1 MKKLKRRNINI
12 KLGEENNSRNII
24 LKAFMLLVFLLMG
37 LRIFYLQVLMGDKY
51 SYLSQRN
58 RIKIKEIEA
67 PRGKIY
73 DSKGRLI
80 VTNGS
85 GYRLVYL
92 QERKQ
97 TPEVLKE
104 ISEITGYS
112 EDYIS
117 KRIKYGEIFP
127 YTREN
132 VIIDDLKPEI
142 AHKLIEQLI
151 DYPYLQVQ
159 TYSKRRYLFDDVAA
173 HSIGYV
179 KKISEKEYE
188 KLKDEGYGPRD
199 IIGKDGL
206 ENRYDRELQGEDGYE
221 YIEVNALN
229 KLQRK
234 IEEKKNPIPGKDMH
248 ITLDMELQEYMEKQ
262 YEALTDEELIEK
274 LRAGESGVMDFLLE
288 KYKYLVRKKAN
299 AVFLL
304 GGDTDDLVQEG
315 MIGLF
320 KAVRDFDR
328 SQGSFYY
335 FADLCIGR
343 QIYHAIEAASRK
355 KHGPLNSYISLSE
368 DASDTSGVPLAESIS
383 WREDNPE
390 QILIERENVEQFLEE
405 IRSNLSPLEQKVL
418 TDYLDGMNYR
428 QIAEKWNKPEKS
440 IDNALQRIKSKV
452 QKLRSCK

>member
-73 DSKGRLI
+73 DSKGRLV

-132 VIIDDLKPEI
+132 VIIVI
-142 AHKLIEQLI
+142 
-151 DYPYLQVQ
+151 
-159 TYSKRRYLFDDVAA
+159 
-173 HSIGYV
+173 
-179 KKISEKEYE
+179 
-188 KLKDEGYGPRD
+188 
-199 IIGKDGL
+199 
-206 ENRYDRELQGEDGYE
+206 
-221 YIEVNALN
+221 
-229 KLQRK
+229 
-234 IEEKKNPIPGKDMH
+234 
-248 ITLDMELQEYMEKQ
+248 
-262 YEALTDEELIEK
+262 
-274 LRAGESGVMDFLLE
+274 
-288 KYKYLVRKKAN
+288 
-299 AVFLL
+299 
-304 GGDTDDLVQEG
+304 
-315 MIGLF
+315 
-320 KAVRDFDR
+320 
-328 SQGSFYY
+328 
-335 FADLCIGR
+335 
-343 QIYHAIEAASRK
+343 
-355 KHGPLNSYISLSE
+355 
-368 DASDTSGVPLAESIS
+368 
-383 WREDNPE
+383 
-390 QILIERENVEQFLEE
+390 
-405 IRSNLSPLEQKVL
+405 
-418 TDYLDGMNYR
+418 
-428 QIAEKWNKPEKS
+428 
-440 IDNALQRIKSKV
+440 
-452 QKLRSCK
+452 

>member
-12 KLGEENNSRNII
+12 KLGEDNNSRNII

-73 DSKGRLI
+73 DSKGRLV

-159 TYSKRRYLFDDVAA
+159 TYSKRR
-173 HSIGYV
+173 
-179 KKISEKEYE
+179 
-188 KLKDEGYGPRD
+188 
-199 IIGKDGL
+199 
-206 ENRYDRELQGEDGYE
+206 
-221 YIEVNALN
+221 
-229 KLQRK
+229 
-234 IEEKKNPIPGKDMH
+234 
-248 ITLDMELQEYMEKQ
+248 
-262 YEALTDEELIEK
+262 
-274 LRAGESGVMDFLLE
+274 
-288 KYKYLVRKKAN
+288 
-299 AVFLL
+299 
-304 GGDTDDLVQEG
+304 
-315 MIGLF
+315 
-320 KAVRDFDR
+320 
-328 SQGSFYY
+328 
-335 FADLCIGR
+335 
-343 QIYHAIEAASRK
+343 
-355 KHGPLNSYISLSE
+355 
-368 DASDTSGVPLAESIS
+368 
-383 WREDNPE
+383 
-390 QILIERENVEQFLEE
+390 
-405 IRSNLSPLEQKVL
+405 
-418 TDYLDGMNYR
+418 
-428 QIAEKWNKPEKS
+428 
-440 IDNALQRIKSKV
+440 
-452 QKLRSCK
+452 

>member
-132 VIIDDLKPEI
+132 VIIDDLKQEI

-151 DYPYLQVQ
+151 DYPYLQ
-159 TYSKRRYLFDDVAA
+159 
-173 HSIGYV
+173 
-179 KKISEKEYE
+179 E
-188 KLKDEGYGPRD
+188 
-199 IIGKDGL
+199 
-206 ENRYDRELQGEDGYE
+206 
-221 YIEVNALN
+221 
-229 KLQRK
+229 
-234 IEEKKNPIPGKDMH
+234 
-248 ITLDMELQEYMEKQ
+248 
-262 YEALTDEELIEK
+262 
-274 LRAGESGVMDFLLE
+274 
-288 KYKYLVRKKAN
+288 
-299 AVFLL
+299 
-304 GGDTDDLVQEG
+304 
-315 MIGLF
+315 
-320 KAVRDFDR
+320 
-328 SQGSFYY
+328 
-335 FADLCIGR
+335 
-343 QIYHAIEAASRK
+343 
-355 KHGPLNSYISLSE
+355 
-368 DASDTSGVPLAESIS
+368 
-383 WREDNPE
+383 
-390 QILIERENVEQFLEE
+390 
-405 IRSNLSPLEQKVL
+405 
-418 TDYLDGMNYR
+418 
-428 QIAEKWNKPEKS
+428 
-440 IDNALQRIKSKV
+440 
-452 QKLRSCK
+452 

>member
-132 VIIDDLKPEI
+132 VII
-142 AHKLIEQLI
+142 
-151 DYPYLQVQ
+151 
-159 TYSKRRYLFDDVAA
+159 
-173 HSIGYV
+173 
-179 KKISEKEYE
+179 
-188 KLKDEGYGPRD
+188 
-199 IIGKDGL
+199 
-206 ENRYDRELQGEDGYE
+206 
-221 YIEVNALN
+221 
-229 KLQRK
+229 
-234 IEEKKNPIPGKDMH
+234 
-248 ITLDMELQEYMEKQ
+248 
-262 YEALTDEELIEK
+262 
-274 LRAGESGVMDFLLE
+274 
-288 KYKYLVRKKAN
+288 
-299 AVFLL
+299 
-304 GGDTDDLVQEG
+304 
-315 MIGLF
+315 
-320 KAVRDFDR
+320 
-328 SQGSFYY
+328 
-335 FADLCIGR
+335 
-343 QIYHAIEAASRK
+343 
-355 KHGPLNSYISLSE
+355 
-368 DASDTSGVPLAESIS
+368 
-383 WREDNPE
+383 
-390 QILIERENVEQFLEE
+390 IL
-405 IRSNLSPLEQKVL
+405 
-418 TDYLDGMNYR
+418 
-428 QIAEKWNKPEKS
+428 
-440 IDNALQRIKSKV
+440 
-452 QKLRSCK
+452 

>member
-132 VIIDDLKPEI
+132 VIID
-142 AHKLIEQLI
+142 
-151 DYPYLQVQ
+151 V
-159 TYSKRRYLFDDVAA
+159 
-173 HSIGYV
+173 
-179 KKISEKEYE
+179 
-188 KLKDEGYGPRD
+188 
-199 IIGKDGL
+199 
-206 ENRYDRELQGEDGYE
+206 
-221 YIEVNALN
+221 
-229 KLQRK
+229 
-234 IEEKKNPIPGKDMH
+234 
-248 ITLDMELQEYMEKQ
+248 
-262 YEALTDEELIEK
+262 
-274 LRAGESGVMDFLLE
+274 
-288 KYKYLVRKKAN
+288 
-299 AVFLL
+299 
-304 GGDTDDLVQEG
+304 
-315 MIGLF
+315 
-320 KAVRDFDR
+320 
-328 SQGSFYY
+328 
-335 FADLCIGR
+335 
-343 QIYHAIEAASRK
+343 
-355 KHGPLNSYISLSE
+355 
-368 DASDTSGVPLAESIS
+368 
-383 WREDNPE
+383 
-390 QILIERENVEQFLEE
+390 
-405 IRSNLSPLEQKVL
+405 
-418 TDYLDGMNYR
+418 
-428 QIAEKWNKPEKS
+428 
-440 IDNALQRIKSKV
+440 
-452 QKLRSCK
+452 